1 MRLGLR
7 AKILLITVVTPLTLG
22 LAALVIVHRNV
33 QDHVDSSSIHEG
45 LQHSVRVFEGMLEA
59 RGKALAGGG
68 AVIARDPRFFSLL
81 TLGVGQRDSRFTAT
95 MRGMAHDFNGITQ
108 TELFEVIDRRGQ
120 PLVSVGAI
128 RSEPNAR
135 DGLVRAALKGQPG
148 IGVLVIGRSQY
159 QVTATPVRA
168 DNRVIGVL
176 LLGSEIGDHLA
187 RVLRAQ
193 MRCEVTFVTRGVIT
207 ASTLERPGDRD
218 ALTRYLASLERETPA
233 QLRDLPLHKVR
244 GAGMTYIT
252 VVQPLPGGGSGMSQ
266 LYVMQRAFDPEVL
279 FLQQMQ
285 RDLVMIAVLAVFA
298 ALLTG
303 FVLSG
308 QITRPIEQ
316 LVRCAQEMQRGN
328 YTFPVTVRSSD
339 EVGFLARRLLEMR
352 QRERVYVGSL
362 EEATR
367 LKSEFINVA
376 SHELRTPISVIE
388 GYRDLLEGGTLGPV
402 QPKQRQALEAMK
414 ASLKSLTQVAERALQ
429 VAQVH
434 GERLHL
440 AVSVEPIAPVLA
452 RAIGG
457 ARAEAPSRQIR
468 IESLVD
474 PGLEQFPL
482 DADMMVMAV
491 SHLLSN
497 AIRFT
502 PDGGRIDLTARERDE
517 QLEITVADEGPGIP
531 PDTLSRLFDH
541 GYAVHDPLGHHS
553 SDELEFNSRGL
564 GMGLAITR
572 GIVEAHGGSIGAQNR
587 PEKGTEF
594 VIRIPRVE
602 GAAPRRAA

>member
-7 AKILLITVVTPLTLG
+7 AKILVITVLTPLTLG
-22 LAALVIVHRNV
+22 LVALVVVHRNV
-33 QDHVDSSSIHEG
+33 QEHVDSSSIHEG
-45 LQHSVRVFEGMLEA
+45 LQHSVRVFEGMLDT

-108 TELFEVIDRRGQ
+108 TELFEVIDRRGR
-120 PLVSVGAI
+120 PLVSVGSI
-128 RSEPNAR
+128 QSQPGAR
-135 DGLVRAALKGQPG
+135 DALVRSALGGKPD
-148 IGVLVIGRSQY
+148 IGVVVIGRSQY
-159 QVTATPVRA
+159 QVSATPVRA
-168 DNRVIGVL
+168 DGRVIGVL
-176 LLGSEIGDHLA
+176 LLGSEIGDRLA
-187 RVLRAQ
+187 KVLRAQ

-207 ASTLERPGDRD
+207 ASTLEQPGDKQ
-218 ALTRYLASLERETPA
+218 ALIAYLEALRHETPR
-233 QLRDLPLHKVR
+233 QLHDEPLHKVR
-244 GAGMTYIT
+244 GAGLTYIT
-252 VVQPLPGGGSGMSQ
+252 VVQPIPGGRSGMSQ

-285 RDLVMIAVLAVFA
+285 RDLVMIALVAVVA

-303 FVLSG
+303 FILSG

-316 LVRCAQEMQRGN
+316 LVRAAQEMQRGN
-328 YTFPVTVRSSD
+328 YTYPVTVRSSD
-339 EVGFLARRLLEMR
+339 EIGFLTRRLLEMR

-388 GYRDLLEGGTLGPV
+388 GYRDLIEGGTLGPV
-402 QPKQRQALEAMK
+402 QPKQRQALEAMRT
-414 ASLKSLTQVAERALQ
+414 SLKSLTQIAERALQ

-440 AVSVEPIAPVLA
+440 SVSVEPMSPMLA
-452 RAIGG
+452 RAVGD
-457 ARAEAPSRQIR
+457 ARAEAPSRQVR
-468 IESLVD
+468 IESQID
-474 PGLEQFPL
+474 PALETFPM
-482 DADMMVMAV
+482 DAEMMIMAV
-491 SHLLSN
+491 THLVSN

-502 PDGGRIDLTARERDE
+502 PDGGRIDLVAHERDDH
-517 QLEITVADEGPGIP
+517 LEIIVGDEGPGIP
-531 PDTLSRLFDH
+531 PERLSRLFEH

-553 SDELEFNSRGL
+553 SDGLEFNSRGL

-572 GIVEAHGGSIGAQNR
+572 GIVEAHGGTVSAKNR

-602 GAAPRRAA
+602 GAAPGRAA